1 VSTGRAP
8 VAGGELAYDVDG
20 QGVPLVLV
28 HEGICDRRMWDDVW
42 GPLAAR
48 CRVARYDMRGFG
60 ESSVPAGTFVP
71 YEDAIAVLDHL
82 GFEAA
87 VLCGVSFG
95 GSVVLDAALAQPG
108 RVLGLVLTCCNARGM
123 QPPAELRAR
132 MDEADAVG
140 EAGDLDRAVEL
151 ELQIW
156 LDGEGRTVPVDARVR
171 ERVREMNR
179 GVWERALESEGSAEW
194 LDPPAASRLADVSAP
209 TLVVAGEYDQPWMT
223 ESCRTL
229 AREIPGARFELV
241 AGAAHAPP
249 LERPDVFT
257 QLLLDAIENVEVIAS
272 G

>member
-1 VSTGRAP
+1 VITGRAP

-42 GPLAAR
+42 GPLAAS

-60 ESSVPAGTFVP
+60 QSSVRAGTYVP

-95 GSVVLDAALAQPG
+95 GSVVLDAELARPE

-123 QPPAELRAR
+123 QPPADLRAR
-132 MDEADAVG
+132 IDEADAVG

-156 LDGEGRTVPVDARVR
+156 VDGEGRTEPVDAGVR
-171 ERVREMNR
+171 ERVREMNC
-179 GVWERALESEGSAEW
+179 GVWERALESEGSVEW
-194 LDPPAASRLADVSAP
+194 LEPPAASRLADVRAP
-209 TLVVAGEYDQPWMT
+209 TLVIAGEYDQPWMT

-229 AREIPGARFELV
+229 ANEIPGARFELV

-249 LERPDVFT
+249 LERPDVFAGM
-257 QLLLDAIENVEVIAS
+257 LLDVLANVEAKPS